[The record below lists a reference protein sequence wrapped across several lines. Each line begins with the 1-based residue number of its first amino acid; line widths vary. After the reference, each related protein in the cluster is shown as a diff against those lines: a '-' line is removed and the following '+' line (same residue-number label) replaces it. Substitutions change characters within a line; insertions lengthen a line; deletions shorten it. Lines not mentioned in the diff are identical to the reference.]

1 VFRGREVGAVI
12 VPPWP
17 EPAAGRALAL
27 EAAGAHGVP
36 VREVVAGWRFAEGDL
51 ALTALGPPWPIA
63 GTRSDP
69 NNNSLILR
77 AQVRGVSVLLAG
89 DAETEEQEALL
100 EVHPPAALRSE
111 VLKVAHHGSAYQSE
125 RFLDVVRPRVALVC
139 VGADNPYGHPSL
151 VVLERLTRAGTR
163 VLRTDTAGD
172 AAATVTD
179 GRLAV
184 VTAGPGPP

>member
-1 VFRGREVGAVI
+1 
-12 VPPWP
+12 
-17 EPAAGRALAL
+17 
-27 EAAGAHGVP
+27 
-36 VREVVAGWRFAEGDL
+36 
-51 ALTALGPPWPIA
+51 TALGPPWPIA

-125 RFLDVVRPRVALVC
+125 RFLDTVRPRVALVC
-139 VGADNPYGHPSL
+139 VGADNPYGHPSPA
-151 VVLERLTRAGTR
+151 VVERLTRGGAR
-163 VLRTDTAGD
+163 VLRTDSTGD

-184 VTAGPGPP
+184 VTTGPAAPS